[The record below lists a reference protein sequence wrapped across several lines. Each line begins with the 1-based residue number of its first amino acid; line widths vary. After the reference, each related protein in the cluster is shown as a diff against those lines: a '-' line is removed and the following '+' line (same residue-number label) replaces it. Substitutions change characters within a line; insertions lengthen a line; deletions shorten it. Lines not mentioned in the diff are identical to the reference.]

1 MPVLHLTTA
10 VDDDFELS
18 SGRLSLNPN
27 GYVLVD
33 GRTLLHR
40 LIVGAE
46 ANEVIDHIDGNR
58 LNNQRSNLRSTT
70 HQGNAQNL
78 QGAQKN
84 NRLGLRGVW
93 QCRKTGRFRAAA
105 TVNGKKQYAGY
116 FATAEEAAQ
125 AAAQLRRSLGF
136 LGS

>member
-1 MPVLHLTTA
+1 ML
-10 VDDDFELS
+10 DDDINFAAA
-18 SGRLSLNPN
+18 RLSLSAK

-40 LIVGAE
+40 LVFGAE
-46 ANEVIDHIDGNR
+46 AGEVIDHIDGNR
-58 LNNQRSNLRSTT
+58 LNNQRSNLRRTT

-93 QCRKTGRFRAAA
+93 QCRKTGRYRAAV

-116 FATAEEAAQ
+116 FESAQEAAD
-125 AAAQLRRSLGF
+125 AAANLRRSLGF